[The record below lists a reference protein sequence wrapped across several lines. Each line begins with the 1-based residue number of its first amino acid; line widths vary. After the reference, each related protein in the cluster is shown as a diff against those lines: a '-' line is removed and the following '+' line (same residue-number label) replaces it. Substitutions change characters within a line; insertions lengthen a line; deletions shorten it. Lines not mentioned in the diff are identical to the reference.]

1 MESDRPRHTWASS
14 DRTRYDRC
22 TQRTKKERRAFFSR
36 YCHRARESTLS
47 SLWHLL
53 QQAVALPS
61 PTIGWLSM
69 SFPAENDGLC
79 QKRTTTDTEPVR
91 SRVALAAHC
100 TKRTRDAKRSSRERA
115 LGAFKLR
122 AKSESEPDK
131 WDRDPY
137 TKASIPTR
145 DIETEASG
153 PRTRGTS
160 TDRTRGTL
168 FVGLQPVRTRRKG
181 KKSLRRAPANPDRC
195 LFPRQRLVTRNE
207 ERQIENATAL
217 QLLKLRR
224 FTQRDPSEKSDRRD
238 PIEQQTVVEMRAVQS
253 IQRDAGGRPSLGMKT
268 ASHPV
273 AYWQKTTIQCGLCPS
288 PSDRRSAN
296 PSERNAR
303 LSYRSSSIFQSALRD
318 VRCYCADCQQGRLPL
333 GLSFFVKCLPCT
345 HEMVRNIQTPSRKTD
360 RNLMLHLLTSSHSSL
375 LTYSRQATRFSAGPF
390 G

>member
-1 MESDRPRHTWASS
+1 MRSGAAGNEHLAHSS
-14 DRTRYDRC
+14 FVQNPNRSQTNGIVTPTQKVRYR
-22 TQRTKKERRAFFSR
+22 
-36 YCHRARESTLS
+36 
-47 SLWHLL
+47 
-53 QQAVALPS
+53 
-61 PTIGWLSM
+61 
-69 SFPAENDGLC
+69 
-79 QKRTTTDTEPVR
+79 
-91 SRVALAAHC
+91 
-100 TKRTRDAKRSSRERA
+100 
-115 LGAFKLR
+115 
-122 AKSESEPDK
+122 
-131 WDRDPY
+131 
-137 TKASIPTR
+137 
-145 DIETEASG
+145 
-153 PRTRGTS
+153 RGTS
-160 TDRTRGTL
+160 RRGIRT
-168 FVGLQPVRTRRKG
+168 
-181 KKSLRRAPANPDRC
+181 ANKRHINRPDARYIVCWSSTGSHQTESEEISQTSPGEPDRV

-224 FTQRDPSEKSDRRD
+224 FTQRDPSEKSDQRD
-238 PIEQQTVVEMRAVQS
+238 PIEQQPVVEMRAVQS

-303 LSYRSSSIFQSALRD
+303 LSYRSSSISQSALRD
-318 VRCYCADCQQGRLPL
+318 VRCYCPDCRQGRLPL